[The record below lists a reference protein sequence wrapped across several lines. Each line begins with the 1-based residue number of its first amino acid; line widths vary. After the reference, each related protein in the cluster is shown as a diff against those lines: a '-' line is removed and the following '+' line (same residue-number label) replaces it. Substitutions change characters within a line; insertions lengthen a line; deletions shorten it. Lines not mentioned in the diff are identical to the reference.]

1 MIDFPK
7 PNIVLSRCINIEA
20 VRYDGGITNNEFARI
35 LGKYVNYITICPE
48 VSIGLGVPRDPIIII
63 KENDYYKLYQPKTS
77 LDLTNAMEE
86 FSDRFLNS
94 LIDIDGFLLRSKS
107 PSCGVS
113 GTKIFNNPYANEPIE
128 EGSGFFAQKVLERFG
143 YLAVEDELRLKNE
156 EIRNHFLTKIFAFA
170 ELRETL
176 NNLSS
181 IRELFNFHQRYKYL
195 LMAYSQK
202 TLRILGRLIAGWK
215 GLKLHELISVYK
227 EEFYKAFS
235 SIPSRGSHIN
245 VLQHIF
251 GYFSKHLSNSEK
263 ERFYKLLDSYR
274 DGLIYIA
281 DIIKVLREYNLRYEN
296 KYLATQR
303 YLNPYP
309 EELLVYKS

>member
-35 LGKYVNYITICPE
+35 LGKYVNYITVCPE

-128 EGSGFFAQKVLERFG
+128 EGSGFFCQK
-143 YLAVEDELRLKNE
+143 
-156 EIRNHFLTKIFAFA
+156 
-170 ELRETL
+170 
-176 NNLSS
+176 SS
-181 IRELFNFHQRYKYL
+181 
-195 LMAYSQK
+195 
-202 TLRILGRLIAGWK
+202 
-215 GLKLHELISVYK
+215 
-227 EEFYKAFS
+227 
-235 SIPSRGSHIN
+235 
-245 VLQHIF
+245 
-251 GYFSKHLSNSEK
+251 
-263 ERFYKLLDSYR
+263 
-274 DGLIYIA
+274 
-281 DIIKVLREYNLRYEN
+281 
-296 KYLATQR
+296 
-303 YLNPYP
+303 
-309 EELLVYKS
+309 